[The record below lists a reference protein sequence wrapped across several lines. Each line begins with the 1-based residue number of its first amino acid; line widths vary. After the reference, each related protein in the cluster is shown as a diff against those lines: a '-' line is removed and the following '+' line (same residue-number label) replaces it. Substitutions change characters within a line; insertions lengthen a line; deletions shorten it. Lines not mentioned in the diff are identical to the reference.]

1 MSRRTFLESM
11 RQEARHR
18 GGYDSGSST
27 CSVVD
32 PGDAARASAAA
43 EPNLYGGLT
52 DVPDRLGHYSAA
64 VDAAGG
70 GAGPFLSSNVPSTG
84 PPNDAVH
91 GDYGEAPR
99 AGELESPHQNG
110 HTVVI
115 SASSGAP
122 RTFSPPPQTPLEFPH
137 NHSQPELQYQPL
149 EQGSRGGANSISGES
164 SSGHYANQ
172 RTLDREDDFRHS
184 HSQSHLS
191 LDAACSIGRGDAP
204 LSGNSSFTTPAATS
218 AARRQSVSDC
228 ARRPSRSD
236 SSMADLVGH
245 AERSASRSR
254 RFSHRRCSS
263 TQPRKSLG
271 CTSPSPAHWT
281 AARQDRHGSISRME
295 ASLVALQVEL
305 AAEKRSNIEAEHH
318 ITTLNQEVKRL
329 QQENERLSREV
340 AAAATA
346 AHTASASPDL
356 GEPAAGTHHA
366 GAYFSSSTS
375 QGNPDMVVAAAKRI
389 EVLEARLC
397 EMSRNMETKQRELD
411 VKDER
416 IRLLEHKL
424 ADQLLLYSGATY
436 VGLMPTGLSQAL
448 QPAAVTG
455 RDSTMARLQQQQ
467 QPRQPSRTR
476 LKGGNINSDAGG
488 HRSPSRLYW
497 QAQAPD
503 TTPAGPKV
511 SAIRSVKAHSLH
523 VSQSRNDDSAGSRP
537 ASPVRSRSAY
547 RDLSGNDGAGACDE
561 GSLIGA
567 EPQPSSS
574 PVRASMS
581 GAAVNRPLSSTRSR
595 RQATPRRPSVRGD
608 AAWTRTRTGSIDFAN
623 NSGASLSCRSS
634 GLSAW
639 TRPAADTHSARR
651 RRDNRDSAAFG
662 DSVAGAAS
670 GRKIGDAKQPRPLD
684 RSGSTGGPRR
694 PSLPRRASTSSQRS
708 ATTAT
713 CEEGQ
718 RASPRR
724 SFVASP
730 LHRPFRDGGAG
741 GHPMRLD
748 IAPAAGRDHISSSAV
763 GSTYGR
769 AQSNFISQGSTRRG
783 SATRSVAQQSVRS
796 ATSTRSRPQITYS
809 ADSESATVKGTT
821 TTVVFRNSKNASIG
835 LHSYGGS
842 SYARDGAPLLPS
854 HLATP
859 GAVEATTDAATEE
872 DADLPRY

>member
-27 CSVVD
+27 CSTVD

-43 EPNLYGGLT
+43 ESNLYGDLMH
-52 DVPDRLGHYSAA
+52 VPDRLGHYSAV
-64 VDAAGG
+64 VDAAGE
-70 GAGPFLSSNVPSTG
+70 GAAPFPSANVPSTS
-84 PPNDAVH
+84 PPNDVVH
-91 GDYGEAPR
+91 SDYGEAPR
-99 AGELESPHQNG
+99 AGEREPPHQNG
-110 HTVVI
+110 HTVGI

-122 RTFSPPPQTPLEFPH
+122 RTFSPPPQTPLELPH
-137 NHSQPELQYQPL
+137 NHSQLELQYQPL
-149 EQGSRGGANSISGES
+149 EQGFRGVANSISGES

-191 LDAACSIGRGDAP
+191 LDAGCSIGRGDAP
-204 LSGNSSFTTPAATS
+204 LSGSNSFTTPAAAS

-254 RFSHRRCSS
+254 RFSQRRCSS

-281 AARQDRHGSISRME
+281 AAPQDRRGSISRIE

-346 AHTASASPDL
+346 AHTASASPDS
-356 GEPAAGTHHA
+356 GELAAGTNHVRA
-366 GAYFSSSTS
+366 AFSSSTS

-397 EMSRNMETKQRELD
+397 ELSRNMETKQRELD

-436 VGLMPTGLSQAL
+436 VGLTPTGLSQAL
-448 QPAAVTG
+448 QSAAVTG
-455 RDSTMARLQQQQ
+455 HHSTMARLQQQ

-476 LKGGNINSDAGG
+476 LKGGNTRSDAGG

-523 VSQSRNDDSAGSRP
+523 VSQGGNDDSAGSRP

-547 RDLSGNDGAGACDE
+547 RDLRGNDGAGASDE

-581 GAAVNRPLSSTRSR
+581 GATVNRPLSSTRSR
-595 RQATPRRPSVRGD
+595 RQATPRHSSVRGD
-608 AAWTRTRTGSIDFAN
+608 AAWTRTRAGSIDFVN
-623 NSGASLSCRSS
+623 GSGASLSCRSS

-639 TRPAADTHSARR
+639 TRPAVDTHSARR
-651 RRDNRDSAAFG
+651 RRDSRDSVAFG
-662 DSVAGAAS
+662 DSAAGAAC
-670 GRKIGDAKQPRPLD
+670 GRKIGDAKQARPLD

-694 PSLPRRASTSSQRS
+694 PSLQRRASTSSQRS

-713 CEEGQ
+713 RADGQ
-718 RASPRR
+718 RASPRG
-724 SFVASP
+724 SFAASP

-748 IAPAAGRDHISSSAV
+748 IAPAAGRDHISLSTV
-763 GSTYGR
+763 GSTCGR
-769 AQSNFISQGSTRRG
+769 AQSNFISQSSTRRG
-783 SATRSVAQQSVRS
+783 SATRFVAQQSVRS

-821 TTVVFRNSKNASIG
+821 TTVIFRNCKSASIG

-854 HLATP
+854 HLDTP